1 MMHRMI
7 FRLGY
12 VAMTLSLEDCSPSGM
27 VTLSILNRLPDDAA
41 KLYRLRRV
49 AKKNLLN
56 TLRIL
61 RYNKALDIDVY
72 RLTSRLIPLA
82 THPAA
87 QDWNYAAEFGD
98 ELREIGDFIKENN
111 MRVSAHPDHFTLLNS
126 KSGKVLEDSIRDLD
140 FHVRIFEAMGL
151 EDYRYK
157 LVQHVGGLY
166 DSREDSLERFRV
178 SFVKLPDRI
187 RNRIILENDDKCY
200 STTDVLML
208 CRQLNIPM
216 VLDVHHNSCLPGNEK
231 LDKVLL
237 GIFDTWN
244 GEYFRPKVHFS
255 SPKSP
260 KEFRSHAD
268 FIELEEFLGFLEIAR
283 GAGKDFDVMLEAKN
297 KDQALL
303 KLSGQL
309 SEVPGVKRINT
320 GEFELD

>member
-1 MMHRMI
+1 MYRMI

-12 VAMTLSLEDCSPSGM
+12 VAMTLSLEDCSPSGT
-27 VTLSILNRLPDDAA
+27 VTLTILNSLPDEAA
-41 KLYRLRRV
+41 KLYRLCRV

-61 RYNKALDIDVY
+61 RYNKALDIGVY

-82 THPAA
+82 THPAT
-87 QDWNYAAEFGD
+87 QSWDYAAEFGD
-98 ELREIGDFIKENN
+98 ELREIGDFIRENN

-126 KSGKVLEDSIRDLD
+126 KSEKILEDSIRDLD
-140 FHVRIFEAMGL
+140 YHVRILEAMGL
-151 EDYRYK
+151 EDFRYK

-166 DSREDSLERFRV
+166 DSREDSLERFRD
-178 SFVKLPDRI
+178 SFTKLPDRI
-187 RNRIILENDDKCY
+187 RNRIILENDDKSY

-216 VLDVHHNSCLPGNEK
+216 VLDVHHNSCLPVDEK
-231 LDKVLL
+231 LDKLL
-237 GIFDTWN
+237 PGIFHTWN
-244 GEYFRPKVHFS
+244 GEYFRPKIHFS

-268 FIELEEFLGFLEIAR
+268 FIELKEFLEFLEIAR
-283 GAGKDFDVMLEAKN
+283 GVGKDFDVILEAKS
-297 KDQALL
+297 KDQALI
-303 KLSGQL
+303 KLSSQL
-309 SEVPGVKRINT
+309 SEVVGIRRINT